1 MRNTKDRS
9 WKTIGWVLIMI
20 FGLSVGLIA
29 MLKNPSKAESEEH
42 LATMNRDMDVALKIG
57 GVVDSTYS
65 NAKFGGSL
73 LIKNIDAHSW
83 NPEIA
88 KAYQLELTRRGWLQR
103 SNDGNVVTLCKD
115 HMLAKINAFS
125 EKDSSRGLP
134 RDVYAFAMI
143 YDARTEKECG

>member
-1 MRNTKDRS
+1 MGNTKDRS
-9 WKTIGWVLIMI
+9 WKAIGWVLVVI

-42 LATMNRDMDVALKIG
+42 LETMTRDMDAALKMG

-65 NAKFGGSL
+65 NAKIGGSL

-83 NPEIA
+83 NPDMA
-88 KAYQLELTRRGWLQR
+88 NAYKLELARRGWVQK
-103 SNDGNVVTLCKD
+103 SNDVNVITLCKD
-115 HMLAKINAFS
+115 HMLARINVFS

-143 YDARTEKECG
+143 YDLRTARSCS